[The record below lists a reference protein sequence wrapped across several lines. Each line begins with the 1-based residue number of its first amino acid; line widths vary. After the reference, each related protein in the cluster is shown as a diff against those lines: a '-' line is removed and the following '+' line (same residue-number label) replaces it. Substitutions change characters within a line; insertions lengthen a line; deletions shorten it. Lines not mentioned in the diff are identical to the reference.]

1 MSGFSE
7 VMSLNG
13 EVSFQL
19 IRAGA
24 AVEAA
29 KAEAAPLLRA
39 LMNVRGRFMVEHDRD
54 GQVIGQYAMPNGIV
68 DVGLNSLLDVYF
80 HNQAQITTW
89 YIGLI
94 DNAGFTALSNSDT
107 MGSHT
112 GWAES
117 TAYDEATREEWLEG
131 AAASRSITNSTPA
144 EFTISATTTLK
155 GIFVTSNNT
164 KGGTTGTLWATAA
177 FSSTVGVQD
186 NDILRIT
193 YTVTG

>member
-1 MSGFSE
+1 MNDA
-7 VMSLNG
+7 MQLN
-13 EVSFQL
+13 Q
-19 IRAGA
+19 
-24 AVEAA
+24 AVEFALVRGGAGVAPASAGLAPLAA
-29 KAEAAPLLRA
+29 KIGMKGKFQIEH
-39 LMNVRGRFMVEHDRD
+39 VRG
-54 GQVIGQYAMPNGIV
+54 GQVIGKYDMPNGIV

-80 HNQAQITTW
+80 HNQAQLATW

-94 DNAGFTALSNSDT
+94 DNAGFSALSNSDT

-117 TAYDEATREEWLEG
+117 TAYDEATREEWVED

-144 EFTISATTTLK
+144 EFTINATATLK
-155 GIFVTSNNT
+155 GIFVTSNST
-164 KGGTTGTLWATAA
+164 KGGTTGTLWSTAA

>member
-1 MSGFSE
+1 MNDAMNLRSDVE
-7 VMSLNG
+7 
-13 EVSFQL
+13 FQL
-19 IRAGA
+19 VRGGA
-24 AVEAA
+24 AVHAGSA
-29 KAEAAPLLRA
+29 GLVPTNK
-39 LMNVRGRFMVEHDRD
+39 MGMKGKFVIEHVRD
-54 GQVIGQYAMPNGIV
+54 GKVIGNYDMPNGIV

-80 HNQAQITTW
+80 HNQAQIATW

-117 TAYDEATREEWLEG
+117 TAYDEATREEWVED

-144 EFTISATTTLK
+144 EFTMNATATLK
-155 GIFVTSNNT
+155 GIFVTSVNT
-164 KGGTTGTLWATAA
+164 KGGTTGTLWSTAA